1 MKIHYSIIEFEKKN
15 YTNELDM
22 ISQLSKS
29 LTSSLRRNKNYLNE
43 FDNLIIYYDRG
54 QSQVTKILCSVFSTV
69 FPDKTI
75 KFKEKVSPENYKL
88 FQAADVVCTFELIA
102 RKIEQN
108 KMSNSEKRFFK
119 SNRDFKKNYFR
130 VVKSKKI

>member
-29 LTSSLRRNKNYLNE
+29 LTSSLCRNKNYLNE

-88 FQAADVVCTFELIA
+88 FQAADVVYTFELIA
-102 RKIEQN
+102 RKIEQKQN
-108 KMSNSEKRFFK
+108 VK
-119 SNRDFKKNYFR
+119 FR
-130 VVKSKKI
+130 KKILQVK